1 MTADTTLADDEI
13 AVWWMA
19 TDAVGP
25 ADLHKW
31 LAILDEEERERAD
44 RFHFSIDRR
53 EFIAAHALLRFML
66 SSCLNWPAH
75 LWRFT
80 SDVDGK
86 PRIFSHNGS
95 HERPFS
101 LSHTRGL
108 VAAAVA
114 TRGVVGVDVERIDPR
129 KADFAMAEEYFAPA
143 EVQLLRAVPVSE
155 RNLCFFRLW
164 TLKEAYLKAIGTGLG
179 TPLKLFAFAFDP
191 IRITFEPGTPD
202 HPAAWQFAILPA
214 TDKHVLSVAAGHHP
228 DVVRMSSRAIT
239 PQNLPAP

>member
-179 TPLKLFAFAFDP
+179 TPLNRLPSPSTRSASRLNRAHP
-191 IRITFEPGTPD
+191 TIRRRGNSRSCRQLTNTSFRSPPGT
-202 HPAAWQFAILPA
+202 IL
-214 TDKHVLSVAAGHHP
+214 
-228 DVVRMSSRAIT
+228 MSCA
-239 PQNLPAP
+239 